1 MEKVGYETEFIGI
14 TAIVSTQDVNLTVQ
28 INSVDISEN
37 SLIEL
42 FFKEKINISARAF
55 AIGEKVYLSGGLI
68 TWISN
73 YFEKNLTE
81 SPLTY
86 FNSSI
91 IMDAAK
97 FVTGINYIYIKFQ
110 QENYTT
116 RIFSFQL
123 LLSEQEVNL
132 TVYIN
137 TAEISENTLIDLYFK
152 ENINISARAFALTEK
167 KFLSG
172 GIITWIS
179 DNFEKNLTESPSTYF
194 NSSIIMDG
202 AYFSPGLNY
211 IYLRFQQANYT
222 TKTFSFQL
230 FIRTQSINLTSYID
244 SQQVQENYLAEKKFN
259 EHITLSCR
267 AYAKGEQ
274 IFLSNCT
281 IIFING
287 DYEHNLTEY
296 VNYWYNGSIVIS
308 TTHFELGLNYVY
320 IKFIQT
326 NYSTTTFSFQ
336 IQVQQIKID
345 LETIDFDDS
354 IEAYLGESIKI
365 EIKLVEE
372 YSNIPIEGA
381 EISYEW
387 EFGVGEFEE
396 EGNGIYEVEIDIPE
410 NIELKN
416 YKLELIVSKSG
427 GIYKTSEHE
436 IIIDVNQREVPEYW
450 IWVLMAALIVG
461 LGLLSALSLRAYV
474 FLPRAR
480 RKERELLSKTQN
492 FKDMR
497 NIQTLVLIHRLTG
510 LLIYHRTYGF
520 LENTDPHLFTGFVQ
534 AITTI
539 GEEIAQKESAVKSS
553 ENQMKFDENMMEI
566 DFKYFYA
573 LIYDHKLLR
582 IVFILSERSSENL
595 REKIKELSEKMMM
608 ELKELLEDFRGGL
621 GIFEKRIPQI
631 ISQLINLHYKGPF
644 KLAHDLKIEKAHH
657 LTSMETRLINV
668 IRSLSKNGEDFL
680 LESIPNMT
688 SEKNEDLIIE
698 AIEGLIQKEFII
710 PFNVNLGIIKG
721 KSSKKFK

>member
-1 MEKVGYETEFIGI
+1 
-14 TAIVSTQDVNLTVQ
+14 
-28 INSVDISEN
+28 
-37 SLIEL
+37 
-42 FFKEKINISARAF
+42 
-55 AIGEKVYLSGGLI
+55 
-68 TWISN
+68 
-73 YFEKNLTE
+73 
-81 SPLTY
+81 
-86 FNSSI
+86 
-91 IMDAAK
+91 
-97 FVTGINYIYIKFQ
+97 
-110 QENYTT
+110 
-116 RIFSFQL
+116 
-123 LLSEQEVNL
+123 
-132 TVYIN
+132 
-137 TAEISENTLIDLYFK
+137 
-152 ENINISARAFALTEK
+152 
-167 KFLSG
+167 
-172 GIITWIS
+172 
-179 DNFEKNLTESPSTYF
+179 
-194 NSSIIMDG
+194 MDG

-230 FIRTQSINLTSYID
+230 FIRTQSINLTLYID
-244 SQQVQENYLAEKKFN
+244 FQQVQENYLAEKKFN
-259 EHITLSCR
+259 EHLTLSCR
-267 AYAKGEQ
+267 AYAEAEQ
-274 IFLSNCT
+274 IYLPNCT
-281 IIFING
+281 MIFING
-287 DYEHNLTEY
+287 DYEYNLTEY
-296 VNYWYNGSIVIS
+296 VNYWYNDSIVIS
-308 TTHFELGLNYVY
+308 TAYFELGLNYVY

-621 GIFEKRIPQI
+621 GIFEKQIPQI